1 MFHKN
6 ANITFELTI
15 PGAAEQKTV
24 DYNVTVENMDK
35 DAPKDAKVY
44 WRFLENGEVQEGN
57 TLDISN
63 LEDQSTTDG
72 IEVWIASESEDLY
85 AANGKELKH
94 TFLYSENMERSYT
107 FEYSDECGN
116 EGAPITV
123 TLPDELNMKPYE
135 APVEEEGAYEKTQHL
150 RKSLRKSMRSMTDW
164 QVISVPGHRQKMLLP
179 NWQKR
184 SDTAAVIRF
193 LIPFLMT
200 AGRN

>member
-1 MFHKN
+1 
-6 ANITFELTI
+6 
-15 PGAAEQKTV
+15 
-24 DYNVTVENMDK
+24 
-35 DAPKDAKVY
+35 
-44 WRFLENGEVQEGN
+44 
-57 TLDISN
+57 
-63 LEDQSTTDG
+63 
-72 IEVWIASESEDLY
+72 
-85 AANGKELKH
+85 
-94 TFLYSENMERSYT
+94 MERSYT

-135 APVEEEGAYEKTQHL
+135 APVEEEGAYEKDTTPPEVVAEVYAVYDGL
-150 RKSLRKSMRSMTDW
+150 ASY
-164 QVISVPGHRQKMLLP
+164 SVPGHRQKVLLP

>member
-72 IEVWIASESEDLY
+72 IEVWIASESE
-85 AANGKELKH
+85 
-94 TFLYSENMERSYT
+94 MER
-107 FEYSDECGN
+107 N
-116 EGAPITV
+116 
-123 TLPDELNMKPYE
+123 
-135 APVEEEGAYEKTQHL
+135 
-150 RKSLRKSMRSMTDW
+150 
-164 QVISVPGHRQKMLLP
+164 
-179 NWQKR
+179 
-184 SDTAAVIRF
+184 
-193 LIPFLMT
+193 
-200 AGRN
+200 

>member
-1 MFHKN
+1 MKSGS
-6 ANITFELTI
+6 L
-15 PGAAEQKTV
+15 P
-24 DYNVTVENMDK
+24 
-35 DAPKDAKVY
+35 
-44 WRFLENGEVQEGN
+44 
-57 TLDISN
+57 
-63 LEDQSTTDG
+63 
-72 IEVWIASESEDLY
+72 SEDLY